1 MCECSNVRMFECLNK
16 RSEIPV
22 LHLSTNMCQIHRMEV
37 INKVRQILKNGEKL
51 ILCSTQL
58 IEAGVD
64 IDFPVVFREL
74 APLESIIQ
82 SAGRCNREGKLD
94 EGQVYLFQLEDQSQ
108 PSRQYETFAQYAQ
121 LCYKGNE
128 SRLTGSD
135 FYSEYYTKIFSLYV
149 EKESITTK
157 RKQLMFQDVAG
168 LYHIINSN
176 TITLFVYGYDDESK
190 LLYNEI
196 KDKEYLSRKDYQRI
210 AQYSVQV
217 VDKSTNKPSNGIKIW
232 FGAYSKETGL
242 SNEDEIYYI

>member
-1 MCECSNVRMFECLNK
+1 M
-16 RSEIPV
+16 
-22 LHLSTNMCQIHRMEV
+22 
-37 INKVRQILKNGEKL
+37 LKNGEKL

-94 EGQVYLFQLEDQSQ
+94 KGQVYLFQLEDPSQ

-128 SRLTGSD
+128 SRLAGAD
-135 FYSEYYTKIFSLYV
+135 FYSEYYTKILSLYV
-149 EKESITTK
+149 EKESITSK
-157 RKQLMFQDVAG
+157 RKRLMFQDIAG

-176 TITLFVYGYDDESK
+176 TITLFIRGYDDESE

-196 KDKEYLSRKDYQRI
+196 KDKAYLSRKDYQRI

-217 VDKSTNKPSNGIKIW
+217 VDKSTKKPSNGIKI
-232 FGAYSKETGL
+232 
-242 SNEDEIYYI
+242 